1 MTEETIVLDLGKEII
16 TPVEGVVTK
25 ESLDTMLLA
34 GSFDRLS
41 AFESSGINKAQLEAV
56 LATDTLIEDFW
67 GGAEAPVAKL
77 EEEVPAEFPN
87 SLKVKMEEETYEVEV
102 CEVDEEK
109 GDEVCHM
116 EERTKLVP
124 VLDEE
129 GEPVMI
135 QKLWKEYCTNHRISV
150 DKKTVLFKVGYTDS
164 HGNLLHK
171 VADFELRL
179 WVDSFEIDNI
189 TVYKDWKTLLK
200 SDKYTDNDPEL

>member
-1 MTEETIVLDLGKEII
+1 MTEKTTVLDLGKEII

-25 ESLDTMLLA
+25 ETLDTMLLA

-67 GGAEAPVAKL
+67 GGAESAVAKL
-77 EEEVPAEFPN
+77 EEEVPATFPS
-87 SLKVKMEEETYEVEV
+87 SLKVEMKEETYEVEV
-102 CEVDEEK
+102 CVFDEETGK
-109 GDEVCHM
+109 EVCHM

-124 VLDEE
+124 VLDDK
-129 GEPVMI
+129 GEPVMV
-135 QKLWKEYCTNHRISV
+135 QKLWKEYCTNYRISV

-171 VADFELRL
+171 VEDFELRL
-179 WVDSFEIDNI
+179 WVDSFTVAKI
-189 TVYKDWKTLLK
+189 TVYKDWKNLLK
-200 SDKYTDNDPEL
+200 SDKYTTNNPEA